1 MAQAGIHALLG
12 ASLRR
17 KVLNR
22 ELLLLGLILGNLLP
36 DADNLAV
43 AVATLSGNS
52 TEGLHRTFSHSLF
65 TAIGIGVL
73 FYMAGWVWRKPK
85 WGNLGLGLGVGIGMH
100 TLVDLLIWFD
110 GVQVLWPLP
119 SWVNLWE
126 NVTPPL
132 WWSKLMMPV
141 EFLFMAG
148 YLLLLY
154 RWARDSKTDL
164 EYLPKLRIWMIVLL
178 VLFVVFTVLVY
189 LLESGFLVPFGA
201 LYLVML
207 GVVAGVTLR
216 MRRTVE
222 TSAT

>member
-1 MAQAGIHALLG
+1 
-12 ASLRR
+12 
-17 KVLNR
+17 
-22 ELLLLGLILGNLLP
+22 
-36 DADNLAV
+36 
-43 AVATLSGNS
+43 
-52 TEGLHRTFSHSLF
+52 
-65 TAIGIGVL
+65 
-73 FYMAGWVWRKPK
+73 
-85 WGNLGLGLGVGIGMH
+85 MH